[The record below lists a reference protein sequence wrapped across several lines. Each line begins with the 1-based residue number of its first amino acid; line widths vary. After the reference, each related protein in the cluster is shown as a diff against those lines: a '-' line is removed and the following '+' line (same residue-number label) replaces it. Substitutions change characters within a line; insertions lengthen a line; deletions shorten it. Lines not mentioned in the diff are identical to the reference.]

1 MSVADSP
8 SIDVKHFSCLFQSVA
23 NCSGYTSMG
32 GSYHQVSGQTTT
44 GRSSRLLAEIE
55 IYRHSKIQQG
65 SQPDR

>member
-1 MSVADSP
+1 
-8 SIDVKHFSCLFQSVA
+8 
-23 NCSGYTSMG
+23 MG
-32 GSYHQVSGQTTT
+32 GSYHQVSGQATT